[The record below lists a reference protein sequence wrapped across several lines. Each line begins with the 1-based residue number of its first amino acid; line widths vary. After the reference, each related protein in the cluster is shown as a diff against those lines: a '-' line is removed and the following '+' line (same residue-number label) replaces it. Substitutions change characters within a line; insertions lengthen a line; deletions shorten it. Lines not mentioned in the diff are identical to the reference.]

1 MGQGVELALDGVD
14 IQLEPVRH
22 AQLVD
27 RCEVIAEGVLG
38 NEQPCRRP
46 SCSERQLAA
55 KVPTKMRIPLVLCIF
70 PCISLIILTPAAI
83 RVVRI
88 ITPMLAG
95 Q

>member
-38 NEQPCRRP
+38 NEQPCRWP

-55 KVPTKMRIPLVLCIF
+55 KAPTKMRIPLALCIF
-70 PCISLIILTPAAI
+70 PCISLIILPQAALLALLK
-83 RVVRI
+83 